1 MTNPPSNEADP
12 IANRLG
18 VSVERVARTLALLDE
33 GNTVA
38 FIARFRKDQT
48 GGLDEE
54 QVRLVWSDATQARQL
69 AERRASVLK
78 LIDGQGK
85 LTTSLRR
92 RIESAKSAKRLED
105 LYSPFKSNK
114 PSLAMQA
121 RERGLQPLADQV
133 LGEGVAEWEQRA
145 QEFASA
151 ESELPTTADV
161 LAGVKHL
168 VTESFA
174 ERIDLRAKLRPI
186 FVRTGKLVCNKCE
199 PTSGT
204 QPEQLPASSVTTA
217 DGESTAS
224 QETVEPS
231 APAKVS
237 VRQRKRS
244 KLENSL
250 RDYFDYSE
258 AVGKVRPHRVLAINR
273 GERAK
278 ILRVRVDCDMAEL
291 NAAASKILIDPSHP
305 NRELLDECLRNAVA
319 RSIVPSLERE
329 VRRELSE
336 GAETHATEVFSK
348 NLRGLFLQR
357 PVHGRR
363 VLAIDPGFKSGCHL
377 VALDEFG
384 AVLQHETSFL
394 IGDDEKRQA
403 ARAKIVEFVTSLDL
417 SVIAIGNGT
426 ACREAEKLVAAALG
440 EELKDRGV
448 EYVVV
453 NEAGASVYSTSP
465 IGREE
470 LPDLEATT
478 RSAVS
483 IGRRLLEPLS
493 ELVKINP
500 ANIGVG
506 LYQHDVKA
514 KNLRESLDA
523 VVESCVNFV
532 GVDVNSASPAL
543 LSYVSGLNQLT
554 ARRLYEHRLEHGPF
568 RNREQLREV
577 PGIGEA
583 TFVQAAGFLKI
594 TGGDNPLDATWI
606 HPESYDTANQVLERL
621 GSNIDELGAN
631 IANYLKDHDE
641 TASSDSSTL
650 DSASSHERLPELA
663 AELGVGE
670 LLLQDII
677 DALAKP
683 GRDPRDD
690 LPAPTFRSGII
701 KIDDIEVGMELSGTV
716 LNVVDFGAFVDI
728 GISDTSLIH
737 ISRLADRYIRDPHDV
752 VSIGDVL
759 RVWVLEVDRDR
770 RRVVLTAIS
779 PEQRSKARSSPRKE
793 RPARSKQQPSKGKS
807 QKSKKAPPRQ
817 SKFKKARHQKTSDRK
832 PAKPRVPAKP
842 ITPKMV
848 EGKEPMR
855 TFSDLIQYYEV
866 KKTDDKSDKQD
877 E

>member
-1 MTNPPSNEADP
+1 MSNPPSHEIEP
-12 IANRLG
+12 IASKLG
-18 VSVERVARTLALLDE
+18 VSLDRVGQTLALLDE

-48 GGLDEE
+48 GGLNEE
-54 QVRLVWSDATQARQL
+54 QVRLVFDETTQARQL

-85 LTTSLRR
+85 LTASLRR
-92 RIESAKSAKRLED
+92 RIESAKSSKRIED
-105 LYSPFKSNK
+105 LYLPFKTSK
-114 PSLAMQA
+114 PSLATQA

-133 LGEGVAEWEQRA
+133 LGNGVDNWAQRV
-145 QEFASA
+145 QEFISA
-151 ESELPTTADV
+151 DAGLPTEADV
-161 LAGVKHL
+161 LTGVKHL

-174 ERIDLRAKLRPI
+174 ERLDLRAKLRPI
-186 FVRTGKLVCNKCE
+186 FARTGKLVCSKCE
-199 PTSGT
+199 APSDS
-204 QPEQLPASSVTTA
+204 QPETHP
-217 DGESTAS
+217 STAPTTEDDGATS
-224 QETVEPS
+224 S
-231 APAKVS
+231 ADAGTSTPATKVS

-250 RDYFDYSE
+250 RDYFNYSE
-258 AVGKVRPHRVLAINR
+258 SVNKIRPHRILAINR

-278 ILRVRVDCDMAEL
+278 ILRVQIDCDLPEL
-291 NAAASKILIDPSHP
+291 IAVATTMLVDPAHP
-305 NRELLDECLRNAVA
+305 NKELLEECVRSVLA

-329 VRRELSE
+329 VRRELSDA
-336 GAETHATEVFSK
+336 AETHAASVFAK

-363 VLAIDPGFKSGCHL
+363 VLAVDPGFKSGCHL
-377 VALDEFG
+377 AAIDEFG
-384 AVLQHETSFL
+384 GVLQHETVFL
-394 IGDDEKRQA
+394 IGDDEKRVA
-403 ARAKIVEFVTSLDL
+403 TRAKIVELVTSLNL
-417 SVIAIGNGT
+417 SVVAIGNGT
-426 ACREAEKLVAAALG
+426 ACREAEQLVSAAIAD
-440 EELKDRGV
+440 ELKDRGV
-448 EYVVV
+448 EYVIV
-453 NEAGASVYSTSP
+453 NEAGASVYSTSS

-470 LPDLEATT
+470 LPELDATI

-483 IGRRLLEPLS
+483 IGRRLLDPLS

-532 GVDVNSASPAL
+532 GVDVNTASPAL

-577 PGIGEA
+577 QGIGEA

-621 GSNIDELGAN
+621 GSSIDELASV
-631 IANYLKDHDE
+631 IANYLQEENPSE
-641 TASSDSSTL
+641 TPGQPRLASVTSD
-650 DSASSHERLPELA
+650 ERLAEMA

-670 LLLQDII
+670 LLLRDII

-701 KIDDIEVGMELSGTV
+701 KIDDIKPGMELSGTV

-759 RVWVLEVDRDR
+759 RVWVLEVDRNR
-770 RRVVLTAIS
+770 RRVVLTAIPPDQRAS
-779 PEQRSKARSSPRKE
+779 GRSKSRKQ
-793 RPARSKQQPSKGKS
+793 RPSRSKQQAAGLRPKKV
-807 QKSKKAPPRQ
+807 KKALPRRPKVQ
-817 SKFKKARHQKTSDRK
+817 QRGDTQ
-832 PAKPRVPAKP
+832 PAKPRPPAKP

-866 KKTDDKSDKQD
+866 KKDNDSSDKPK